1 MTKNQQV
8 LLGVAAVGIVGYL
21 YWKSKQPKAA
31 FVTAGAN
38 GMKKMNMANVAGKK
52 MNTNGVQKLAGPV
65 ANPGAKGAFKA
76 GFAKGNVAPQKDSKL
91 TANAAGANQPSMS
104 HFQVKS
110 TNW

>member
-31 FVTAGAN
+31 FVTANASG
-38 GMKKMNMANVAGKK
+38 KMNMAGKMANVAGKK
-52 MNTNGVQKLAGPV
+52 MNAQGVQSLAKPV
-65 ANPGAKGAFKA
+65 APVGSNANFKPFTA
-76 GFAKGNVAPQKDSKL
+76 TPIQDSGLTKSADGGKKNASGIFNV
-91 TANAAGANQPSMS
+91 
-104 HFQVKS
+104 HS